1 MDEYNVVSLFRS
13 DNCTDATE
21 SDRSAAIENLQRKV
35 SRMHA
40 QHVLAS
46 LLRAVVFGSLLIL
59 GLKVVES
66 SWGNALAITAGF
78 LLMRTLMFSIKG
90 HWSISRFR
98 KAKMYWLQDDSVE
111 QDVSPV
117 YLQIEK
123 PVSERK
129 AG

>member
-1 MDEYNVVSLFRS
+1 MDEYNVISLFRS
-13 DNCTDATE
+13 ENCTDATE

-35 SRMHA
+35 SRMHE

-46 LLRAVVFGSLLIL
+46 LLRTAVFGSLLIL
-59 GLKVVES
+59 GLKVVEP

-78 LLMRTLMFSIKG
+78 LLIRTLLFSIKG
-90 HWSISRFR
+90 HRRISRFR
-98 KAKMYWLQDDSVE
+98 KARMYWLQEESVE

-117 YLQIEK
+117 YLQTEK

-129 AG
+129 TG